1 MGADTPEPQQ
11 HSYIGERVRRREDIA
26 LVTGR
31 GRYAGDLRFPGLL
44 YAAVSR
50 STSPH
55 GLLSAVSLDVAR
67 AMPGIVGAFAADDL
81 PEIHGVMVD
90 AVLPDAHLVGRR
102 VLAKDRVRYV
112 GEPVAVVVALDPYH
126 AADAAAAVEIDIEPI
141 DGVGDVLTAL
151 QSGSPSLHP
160 PHEGNLAG
168 RLVRAFGEVD
178 VAFAEAAHVIR
189 NRVRLA
195 RVSGG
200 YLEPRACCAVWD
212 ETTDQWEMWSST
224 QWVHGVRDR
233 VAQMLGVENR
243 QVRVRAENVGGGFG
257 PKGAMYPEEILVA
270 ALARRLGHPVQWV
283 AGRSEDTAAS
293 MQAHG
298 DVFDVEA
305 AVDSTGRMKGLKAH
319 LLHDIGAYAGP
330 GTPVAGTIT
339 NHLICAYRIPAFRAD
354 IDLVYTNC
362 VPTGFIRGGGR
373 EVGNFAMERT
383 MDVIASQLALD
394 PAEIRR
400 RNLIGVHEM
409 PYETGLPGVVYDG
422 GDYAALL
429 ETVTNAIGYHE
440 LRMRQSEGS
449 PLGVG
454 VAMSVER
461 TGIGAGEEARVTI
474 DPQGNARAH
483 LGSSPGGQGHDT
495 TFAQVVATRLG
506 WPLDRVQV
514 MTGDSDTVPK
524 SGVTAASRSAFEV
537 GNAAALAGA
546 AARRRLL
553 KMGAELL
560 EADPAD
566 LVLTP
571 DGVHVRGSSGRGV
584 ALHEILRDGPLE
596 VSETFKAPPAYAS
609 ACHAAIVE
617 VDRDT
622 GSVRIVRYVIGHDSG
637 RSINPLLVEGQLHGG
652 FAHGLGYALFE
663 EAVYT
668 PDGNFVSAS
677 FLDYLIPGAPEVDT
691 VPQLLMVESEV
702 FGNPEGFKGVGES
715 ATIPAP
721 AAIAGAVENALRK
734 LGCNA
739 IVSELPI
746 TPERVF
752 NALHRLKA

>member
-1 MGADTPEPQQ
+1 MAGGTPANTAALVGADTPEPQQ

-151 QSGSPSLHP
+151 QSGSPSMHP

-178 VAFAEAAHVIR
+178 MAFAEAAHVIR

-233 VAQMLGVENR
+233 VAEMLGVENR

-330 GTPVAGTIT
+330 GTPVAG
-339 NHLICAYRIPAFRAD
+339 
-354 IDLVYTNC
+354 
-362 VPTGFIRGGGR
+362 
-373 EVGNFAMERT
+373 
-383 MDVIASQLALD
+383 
-394 PAEIRR
+394 
-400 RNLIGVHEM
+400 
-409 PYETGLPGVVYDG
+409 
-422 GDYAALL
+422 
-429 ETVTNAIGYHE
+429 
-440 LRMRQSEGS
+440 
-449 PLGVG
+449 
-454 VAMSVER
+454 
-461 TGIGAGEEARVTI
+461 
-474 DPQGNARAH
+474 
-483 LGSSPGGQGHDT
+483 
-495 TFAQVVATRLG
+495 
-506 WPLDRVQV
+506 
-514 MTGDSDTVPK
+514 
-524 SGVTAASRSAFEV
+524 
-537 GNAAALAGA
+537 
-546 AARRRLL
+546 
-553 KMGAELL
+553 
-560 EADPAD
+560 
-566 LVLTP
+566 
-571 DGVHVRGSSGRGV
+571 
-584 ALHEILRDGPLE
+584 
-596 VSETFKAPPAYAS
+596 
-609 ACHAAIVE
+609 
-617 VDRDT
+617 
-622 GSVRIVRYVIGHDSG
+622 
-637 RSINPLLVEGQLHGG
+637 
-652 FAHGLGYALFE
+652 
-663 EAVYT
+663 
-668 PDGNFVSAS
+668 
-677 FLDYLIPGAPEVDT
+677 
-691 VPQLLMVESEV
+691 
-702 FGNPEGFKGVGES
+702 
-715 ATIPAP
+715 
-721 AAIAGAVENALRK
+721 
-734 LGCNA
+734 
-739 IVSELPI
+739 
-746 TPERVF
+746 
-752 NALHRLKA
+752 